1 MAETLTDGIG
11 RRQVG
16 DAFPVAVA
24 VVVVHD
30 VAAAPIAGDPAAV
43 TGESDEMQM
52 VAHESDC

>member
-1 MAETLTDGIG
+1 MAKALANGVG
-11 RRQVG
+11 RGQVG
-16 DAFPVAVA
+16 DPLPVAVT

-30 VAAAPIAGDPAAV
+30 LAAAPIAGDPAAV